1 MFGNNEEVIGK
12 KNDEGKARWDLL
24 DMQFTGEVVNVLTA
38 GAEKY
43 GANNWQNVEDA
54 ENRYFAAL
62 MRHIVAYRNGEDN
75 DPEDGLPHLAH
86 AACNLMFLQHFID
99 ENTLEE

>member
-1 MFGNNEEVIGK
+1 MFDNNEEVIGK
-12 KNDEGKARWDLL
+12 KNDKGKARWDLL
-24 DMQFTGEVVNVLTA
+24 DMQFIGEVVNVLKA

-43 GANNWQNVEDA
+43 GANNWQAVEDA

-62 MRHIVAYRNGEDN
+62 MRHIAAYRNGEDN

-86 AACNLMFLQHFID
+86 AACNLMFLQHFI
-99 ENTLEE
+99 EIQ

>member
-1 MFGNNEEVIGK
+1 MNNIGK

-24 DMQFTGEVVNVLTA
+24 DMGFTADIVDVLTV

-43 GANNWQNVEDA
+43 GENNWQGVEDA

-62 MRHIVAYRNGEDN
+62 MRHIVAYRNDEDN

-86 AACNLMFLQHFID
+86 AACNLMFLQHFLDI
-99 ENTLEE
+99 NNNVEE